1 MNPFEICEL
10 ADYFAAAH
18 SAEIVLAGIVYEP
31 DLPNKVR
38 SSGDFTA
45 THLKK
50 SQNPELFR

>member
-1 MNPFEICEL
+1 M